1 MNTNATIAAAL
12 LGLLACTPAGA
23 ATEYSSLLRTKKFV
37 EAEKLANAKLA
48 QDPANVDALAAKA
61 DAILGASGVLRV
73 EEAIKAGEQCVAAHP
88 QAAACHLA
96 FGEALGSK
104 ALNSGSMMSAMR
116 YAGTVRDAFKKAVEL
131 DPRNIEARF
140 SLLEYYLMAPSIAGG
155 GKGKAKDLV
164 RETAAVSAAASQLM
178 QAQLDIGDD
187 QYAKA
192 EAAIL
197 AVQPG
202 NDEAVADRQR
212 SLLATLGQVHL
223 KEKRYADSERLFALV
238 QKRFPD
244 SETGFYGQGRL
255 MQEQGRHRD
264 AIAAY
269 ERALAIA
276 DMASTHYRI
285 AQAAQALGDKARAVA
300 EFNKAL
306 TVKTALHTKLRDD
319 AQAQLKALR

>member
-1 MNTNATIAAAL
+1 VLPFVVVRADVVDDHAAVAL
-12 LGLLACTPAGA
+12 P
-23 ATEYSSLLRTKKFV
+23 
-37 EAEKLANAKLA
+37 
-48 QDPANVDALAAKA
+48 
-61 DAILGASGVLRV
+61 
-73 EEAIKAGEQCVAAHP
+73 
-88 QAAACHLA
+88 
-96 FGEALGSK
+96 
-104 ALNSGSMMSAMR
+104 
-116 YAGTVRDAFKKAVEL
+116 
-131 DPRNIEARF
+131 
-140 SLLEYYLMAPSIAGG
+140 
-155 GKGKAKDLV
+155 GKAKDLV
-164 RETAAVSAAASQLM
+164 RDTAAVSPAASQLM

-212 SLLATLGQVHL
+212 DLLATLGQIHL

-255 MQEQGRHRD
+255 LQEQGRHRD

-269 ERALAIA
+269 ERALGIA
-276 DMASTHYRI
+276 DLASTHYRI
-285 AQAAQALGDKARAVA
+285 GQVAQALGDKARAAA

-306 TVKTALHTKLRDD
+306 TVKTALHPKLRED
-319 AQAQLKALR
+319 AQSQVKALR